1 MLLAF
6 KVRPWIALIG
16 AIGIGF
22 ATENLTILAVG
33 HNTKARAIG
42 YLPLV
47 IAGMQYIFNNRYLLG
62 LSLLSAGLG
71 LELQANHVQ
80 ITYYG
85 GFMVILFVLFHAYP
99 YFKEKRFKAFFIAC
113 GVALAGAGI
122 GLGAN
127 SLNILLLKEYATES
141 IRGKSE
147 LTINKTNASN
157 TDKQDGLTQEYVFSY
172 SNGWSDIGATII
184 PNYSGGDSDK
194 LGLYYGQIGS
204 TSGPKYIGVSLF
216 ILMML
221 GLVLIQGPQKWWLLS
236 VIGITLIL
244 SMGGNHFTGI
254 NQFMYNHFPLY
265 NKFRAPSMMMF
276 LVQLAV
282 GLLAILSLEKII
294 SQPEDVKENWK
305 KVSYA
310 AISGIGIIILLTY
323 SGTLLNDFN
332 STPKENENGQVVYDS
347 DTEYAKNII
356 QRQGGEVTQPAID
369 RFKDQLADMRIE
381 AMKKDGNRSLFF
393 AVCILLVLWLV
404 YKEKLKINYGLIII
418 GLLITADLWTVG
430 KRYLNDKEFK
440 RERTL
445 EQPFTPYAADLE
457 IQKDKTYY
465 RVLDLTQ
472 STLNSNRCAY
482 FHKSIGGYS
491 AAKIRRF
498 QDLWDWHLMDDLR
511 AGKITDNGIF
521 NMLNMKYYIYPN
533 QQAAEPRYGI
543 NTNANGNAWIVNEIN
558 VVENADSAIL
568 QLPKIDTKSQAIV
581 EKEYVDLISNNS
593 VFDSTANIV
602 LSSYH
607 PEKLEYKYTSKTENN
622 VAFSEVF
629 YDKGWN
635 AYIDNQP
642 VEHFRL
648 NYILRGLKVPAGEHN
663 IRFEYNPKTYQTG
676 SILAVTF
683 GGLIYLIIGLSI
695 FLWIRKELITK
706 DPNNRG

>member
-6 KVRPWIALIG
+6 KVRPWLALIG

-85 GFMVILFVLFHAYP
+85 GFMVVLFVLFHAYP

-157 TDKQDGLTQEYVFSY
+157 ADKQDGLTQEYVFSY

-221 GLVLIQGPQKWWLLS
+221 GLVLIKGPQKWWLLS

-294 SQPEDVKENWK
+294 SQPEYVKENWK
-305 KVSYA
+305 KISYA
-310 AISGIGIIILLTY
+310 AISGIGIIILLTH

-369 RFKDQLADMRIE
+369 RFKDQLAEMRIE

-593 VFDSTANIV
+593 VFDSTANII

-642 VEHFRL
+642 VDHFRL